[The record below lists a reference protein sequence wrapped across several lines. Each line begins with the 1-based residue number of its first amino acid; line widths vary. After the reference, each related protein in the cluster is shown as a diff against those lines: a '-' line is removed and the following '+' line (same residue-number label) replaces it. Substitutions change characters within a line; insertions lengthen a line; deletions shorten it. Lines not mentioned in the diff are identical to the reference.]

1 MLNSD
6 GEIETGFEE
15 EETHQ
20 ERHASTL
27 AAAQVCPSS
36 VEMPTKLIG

>member
-6 GEIETGFEE
+6 GEIEG
-15 EETHQ
+15 ETHQ

-27 AAAQVCPSS
+27 AAAEVGPYP
-36 VEMPTKLIG
+36 V